1 MKLRG
6 WAAIAFGGYVAY
18 AVASQINWGYYKHS
32 GDDMAGKL
40 AWPIT
45 DGPDAESR
53 AEAAALA
60 GEVCGLSMPDF
71 NYRDHAAKFVA
82 MPEQA
87 EVKHFFLKAR
97 YSNVIWLGVGWKGR
111 FCMARYSVT
120 MKDIGR
126 MSPIPWRLFPF
137 PRFEWLYQ
145 PWIQEK
151 HLVERIPNRPAAP
164 EGVQSLFP
172 GECVTGQIAKGDT
185 VRFQMVMPNLG
196 QEVTFDC
203 ECDHDTHHTCQDVEW
218 KKDGKVMAGKIDESG
233 GGTYLVTLRA
243 PPAAPRH
250 YRMRLFWGDLPSCAI
265 PDGWIYG
272 AEAAAPDER

>member
-1 MKLRG
+1 MKLRR
-6 WAAIAFGGYVAY
+6 WAAIGFGGYVAY

-45 DGPDAESR
+45 DGPDEESR

-60 GEVCGLSMPDF
+60 GEVCGVSLPDF

-82 MPEQA
+82 MAEQA
-87 EVKHFFLKAR
+87 EVRHFFINGR

-111 FCMARYSVT
+111 FCMARYAVT
-120 MKDIGR
+120 MKDDGR

-137 PRFEWLYQ
+137 PMFEWLYQ
-145 PWIQEK
+145 PSIVEQ
-151 HLVERIPNRPAAP
+151 HLIERIPNRPAAP

-172 GECVTGQIAKGDT
+172 GECVTGEIAKGDT
-185 VRFQMVMPNLG
+185 VRFQMVMPKFG
-196 QEVTFDC
+196 QKVELHC
-203 ECDHDTHHTCQDVEW
+203 EWDHPYGRCEDFEW
-218 KKDGKVMAGKIDESG
+218 KKDGKIMAKNSDEPG

-243 PPAAPRH
+243 PSTEAKH
-250 YRMRLFWGDLPSCAI
+250 YVLELFWGEQPSCQV
-265 PDGWIYG
+265 PDGWTSG
-272 AEAAAPDER
+272 AGEALPDNR